1 MRIAEETIQQ
11 LKKQVDIVDVIDQFV
26 SLQKRGKNYF
36 GYCPFHDER
45 TPSFSVSPEK
55 QIFHCFSCG
64 RGGDVFSFFI
74 EKDGITYPE
83 AVKKVADV
91 TQSGLSI
98 ELGEVTREKTPL
110 QQKQDTLK
118 EMHELAMNMYHHILM
133 HTLEGQEALEYLLN
147 RGFTKET
154 IQQFK
159 IGLSPNNRT
168 ILMHL
173 LTSKGY
179 SQELIESSGLASGN
193 HQQLKDR
200 FFDRIMFPLRDEAG
214 ICVAFS
220 GRLYRANNDE
230 QQAKYLNSPETDIFH
245 KNNFLFNFDL
255 ARSSIRKQN
264 EVILCEGFM
273 DVIAIYQ
280 TGLSHAVA
288 SMGTSFTENQIKILQ
303 KVTKKVVLA
312 YDGDKAGVQATDRAI
327 SLLRPFSKFDVYV
340 LPMFD
345 NLDPD
350 EFIQTKGKEYFLNYF
365 KHEQETV
372 FAFYKRFYYQQF
384 AMDTQRGVLDYVDA
398 LLKQLVYE
406 SSVTARSLYLN
417 ELAKET
423 HISVTALEQQLQQLY
438 HLHKQSVKK
447 QQIAMTPLMPN
458 TSVQPIKSENKLP
471 ERVEK
476 AQMQL
481 LYRLLTDS
489 TVFMQLADK
498 QWQFVDVQ
506 YQTIYLFVSNMK
518 SEHGVDVSAQQVLS
532 GLPDEA
538 LKQIVSKVL
547 MQEYDTNV
555 RSTEIDDLLFVLKE
569 HTTQEE
575 LKRLKES
582 LKQAVLQN
590 DSAQQVKIQEK
601 ITQLRKRQ

>member
-1 MRIAEETIQQ
+1 MRIADETIQQ
-11 LKKQVDIVDVIDQFV
+11 LKKQVDIVTVIDQFV

-45 TPSFSVSPEK
+45 TPSFSVSQEK

-83 AVKKVADV
+83 AIKKVADV
-91 TQSGLSI
+91 SGSGIAI
-98 ELGEVTREKTPL
+98 ELGDIAREKTPL
-110 QQKQDTLK
+110 QQKHDTLID
-118 EMHELAMNMYHHILM
+118 MHELALHMYHHILM
-133 HTLEGQEALEYLLN
+133 HTVEGQEALDYLLK

-154 IQQFK
+154 LQTFK
-159 IGLSPNNRT
+159 IGVAPNNRT
-168 ILMHL
+168 VLVNL
-173 LTSKGY
+173 LVNKGY
-179 SQELIESSGLASGN
+179 SQELILASGLVSGY
-193 HQQLKDR
+193 QEQVMDR
-200 FFDRIMFPLRDEAG
+200 FFDRIMFPLRDEHG
-214 ICVAFS
+214 KCVAFS
-220 GRLYRANNDE
+220 GRLYREDASK

-255 ARSSIRKQN
+255 ARGAIRKQD

-280 TGLSHAVA
+280 AGLSHAVA

-312 YDGDKAGVQATDRAI
+312 YDGDHAGVQATDRAI
-327 SLLRPFSKFDVYV
+327 SLLRPFSKFEIYV

-350 EFIQTKGKEYFLNYF
+350 EFIQTNGATYFLNYF
-365 KHEQETV
+365 KHEQETA
-372 FAFYKRFYYQQF
+372 FAFYKRFYYHQF

-423 HISVTALEQQLQQLY
+423 HISVTALEQQLQQIY
-438 HLHKQSVKK
+438 AGHKKTVKK
-447 QQIAMTPLMPN
+447 QQMAMTPLVPKAML
-458 TSVQPIKSENKLP
+458 TPIKAEQQLP
-471 ERVEK
+471 ENVSK

-481 LYRLLTDS
+481 LYRLLTDAD
-489 TVFMQLADK
+489 VFVQLQNR

-506 YQTIYLFVSNMK
+506 YQTIYLFVMSMK
-518 SEHGVDVSAQQVLS
+518 ATHGADVSVDMIVSQ
-532 GLPDEA
+532 LPEES

-547 MQEYDTNV
+547 MQEYDTTV
-555 RSTEIDDLLFVLKE
+555 RANEIDDLLSVLA
-569 HTTQEE
+569 HYTRQEE
-575 LKRLKES
+575 LQQLKQA
-582 LKQAVLQN
+582 LKQAVQ
-590 DSAQQVKIQEK
+590 SADVKRQEEIQQE
-601 ITQLRKRQ
+601 ITRLRKR